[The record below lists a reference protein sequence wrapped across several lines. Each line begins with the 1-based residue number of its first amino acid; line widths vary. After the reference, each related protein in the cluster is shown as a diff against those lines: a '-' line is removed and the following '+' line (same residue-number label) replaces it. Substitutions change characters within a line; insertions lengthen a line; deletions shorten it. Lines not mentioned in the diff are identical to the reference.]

1 MPARDSIVRTDQRDC
16 VFYACETVG
25 DFDLTYVS
33 PAILGLFGYT
43 VEFSLKTKSFW
54 ADRIHPDDRS
64 RVFGEIGKLFETGN
78 HVHSY
83 RFRHANGHYI
93 PVEDTLVLLAGPE
106 GGPRELV
113 GKMIPVTSAACAG
126 GVDSATSV

>member
-1 MPARDSIVRTDQRDC
+1 MHARDSIVRTDQPGC

-33 PAILGLFGYT
+33 PAILDLFGYS

-54 ADRIHPDDRS
+54 ADRIHADDRG
-64 RVFGEIGKLFETGN
+64 RVFVEIGKLFEAGN

-83 RFRHANGHYI
+83 RFRHADGHYI
-93 PVEDTLVLLAGPE
+93 PVQDKLVLLVGPE
-106 GGPRELV
+106 GTPKELV
-113 GKMIPVTSAACAG
+113 GKMIPVTSAARAG
-126 GVDSATSV
+126 GVDSASSV